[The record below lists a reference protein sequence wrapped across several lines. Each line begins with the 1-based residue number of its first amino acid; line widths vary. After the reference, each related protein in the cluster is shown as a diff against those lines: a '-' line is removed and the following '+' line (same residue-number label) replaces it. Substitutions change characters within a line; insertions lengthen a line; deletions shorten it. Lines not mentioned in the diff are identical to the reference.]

1 MKKFDYTGLFTENS
15 DDTELS
21 VVEHAKY
28 DFAVAYPA
36 PETLPMDGLV
46 NALQTAI
53 DSRGDEINREMAYY
67 PHVKGSEELREYTSI
82 KLKKDRSIDISP
94 DEIIITNG
102 SGESIQLLIHA
113 LTNPGDTVIT
123 EQYVYGGTFNQ
134 LKKAKADI
142 VGTPV
147 DERGIIPDQLEDLII
162 NLTKQNRNPK
172 YLYTITEHQN
182 PMGPTLPLE
191 RIKEIL
197 RIAHKYRIPI
207 IEDECYVDLRFE
219 GVAQPPFRALDDSGI
234 AIYIGSYSKL
244 LAPGL
249 RLGYFIASEEVTR
262 RAMSFRHGSGPSLF
276 SSYAV
281 EGFLKN
287 NLDAHRNNFNPL
299 LKQKKDA
306 MTESLEKNFSNTG
319 AKWSNPEGG
328 CYLWLTLPEEID
340 LSIIRDEI
348 FSEGVGY
355 LAGPNFAPNN
365 DGKNCARLCF
375 AFETPKKNK
384 EGIDLLYFL
393 LNKKGLV

>member
-1 MKKFDYTGLFTENS
+1 MKKFSYDGFFTENS
-15 DDTELS
+15 EDLELG

-46 NALQTAI
+46 NALQTI
-53 DSRGDEINREMAYY
+53 VDSRGDEIQKEMAYY
-67 PHVKGSEELREYTSI
+67 PHVKGSNELREYTSY
-82 KLKKDRSIDISP
+82 KLDQDRNIQVKSDDI
-94 DEIIITNG
+94 ILTNG
-102 SGESIQLLIHA
+102 SGESIQLIIHA
-113 LTNPGDTVIT
+113 ITNPGDTVIT

-134 LKKAKADI
+134 LKKANADI

-147 DERGIIPDQLEDLII
+147 DDSGIIPDAFEDLVI
-162 NLTKQNRNPK
+162 NLGKQNRKPK

-182 PMGPTLPLE
+182 PMGPTLSLD
-191 RIKEIL
+191 RKKEIL
-197 RIAHKYRIPI
+197 RIAHKYNMPI

-219 GVAQPPFRALDDSGI
+219 GESQLPFRSLDDSGI

-249 RLGYFIASEEVTR
+249 RLGYFVAPEDVIR
-262 RAMSFRHGSGPSLF
+262 RAMSFRHGSGPNLF
-276 SSYAV
+276 GSYAV

-287 NLDAHRNNFNPL
+287 NLQNHRNKFNPL
-299 LKQKKDA
+299 LKEKRDA
-306 MTESLEKNFSNTG
+306 MINSLERNFHNSD
-319 AKWSNPEGG
+319 AKWSIPEGG
-328 CYLWLTLPEEID
+328 CYLWLTLNEEID

-375 AFETPKKNK
+375 AYETPKKNE
-384 EGIDLLYFL
+384 EGIDLFYYL
-393 LNKKGLV
+393 LNKRGLV